1 MSELRPVAVA
11 LADEG
16 VPIRAIARAT
26 KIPSD
31 ELRNLLKDARAR
43 GFILELPREDWP
55 HPTSQKRQPVGVRLT
70 EFAEAD
76 LLGAAMRAFELTLCQ
91 ARIMLALIRLPGGI
105 SRDRMHE
112 AYNRREEGVVE
123 TEPKILDV
131 QYYKMRKRLQKYGL
145 EIITEW
151 GYGKRLSKDDRLRA
165 LKMLITAL
173 EALPLPP
180 K

>member
-1 MSELRPVAVA
+1 VEVNELQPVAVA

-31 ELRNLLKDARAR
+31 ELRDLLKDAQAH
-43 GFILELPREDWP
+43 GLILELPREDWP
-55 HPTSQKRQPVGVRLT
+55 RPMGQKRQPVGVRLT
-70 EFAEAD
+70 KFAEAD

-91 ARIMLALIRLPGGI
+91 ARIMLTLIRLPGGI
-105 SRDRMHE
+105 SRDRMHA
-112 AYNRREEGVVE
+112 AYNRRADGQVE
-123 TEPKILDV
+123 TASKILDV

-151 GYGKRLSKDDRLRA
+151 GYGKRLSKDDQLRA
-165 LKMLITAL
+165 LKMLLDAL
-173 EALPLPP
+173 SPPP